1 MHRHEEQDALGVF
14 LGAQPTEELR
24 RDGDS
29 LSPQAFE
36 VFRHFPSLLTFEK
49 RFGDDGG
56 FDRDALGQGF
66 PSEFDSFEDGLAFG
80 PTPFSPLSAPDG
92 LDEGVIRA
100 GDDLHWSNITQFE
113 RLWLGVP
120 QAVWL

>member
-1 MHRHEEQDALGVF
+1 MHRHEEQDALRIF
-14 LGAQPTEELR
+14 LGAQTTEELR

-29 LSPQAFE
+29 ISPEAFE
-36 VFRHFPSLLTFEK
+36 LFRNFASLLTFEK
-49 RFGDDGG
+49 GFRDNSG
-56 FDRDALGQGF
+56 FDLDALGQGF
-66 PSEFDSFEDGLAFG
+66 PSEFDSFEDGVAFG

-92 LDEGVIRA
+92 FDEGVIRA
-100 GDDLHWSNITQFE
+100 GDGLHWSNITQFE